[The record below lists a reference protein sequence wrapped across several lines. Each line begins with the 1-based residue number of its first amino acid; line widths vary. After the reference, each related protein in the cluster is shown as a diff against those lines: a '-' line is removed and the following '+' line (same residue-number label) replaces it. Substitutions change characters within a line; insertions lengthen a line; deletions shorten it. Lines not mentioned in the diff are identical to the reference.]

1 MDPDPLLSRA
11 TGYTT
16 LAAGTEAVAELEI
29 KRSRF
34 LAVLRRAGTEAE
46 ARAVVEELRRSFHDA
61 RHHCSAFV
69 LGPDRDVQRSSDD
82 GEPAGTAGLPML
94 EALVLRRTDTA
105 AGGADVTD
113 LSDVS
118 AVVVRWF
125 GGTLLG
131 AGGLVRAYSD
141 AVSQALDG
149 AQLVRRRRQ
158 RLYRLPASHADAG
171 RIENE
176 LRATGL
182 TVLGTSYGAAGAEL
196 GLALPDD
203 DAALAAAHSRV
214 AALTAGTGVLH
225 PDGVDW
231 VDSPAAPPA

>member
-11 TGYTT
+11 TRYTT

-34 LAVLRRAGTEAE
+34 LAVVRRTATEAE
-46 ARAVVEELRRSFHDA
+46 ARAAVDDLRRSHHDA

-94 EALVLRRTDTA
+94 EALVLRRTA
-105 AGGADVTD
+105 APAPDGDATD

-131 AGGLVRAYSD
+131 AGGLVRAYSE

-149 AQLVRRRRQ
+149 ATLVTRRRQ

-176 LRATGL
+176 LRAAGT
-182 TVLGTSYGAAGAEL
+182 TVLDTAYGAAGAEL
-196 GLALPDD
+196 GLAVPDD
-203 DAALAAAHSRV
+203 DGAVAALRSRV
-214 AALTAGTGVLH
+214 SALTAGAGDLRPV
-225 PDGVDW
+225 GVDW
-231 VDSPAAPPA
+231 VDSPAGRPH

>member
-11 TGYTT
+11 TRYTT
-16 LAAGTEAVAELEI
+16 LAAGTEVVAELEV

-34 LAVLRRAGTEAE
+34 LAVVRRAGTEAE
-46 ARAVVEELRRSFHDA
+46 ARALVDELRRGHHDA

-82 GEPAGTAGLPML
+82 GEPAGTAGIPML
-94 EALVLRRTDTA
+94 EALALRRTGTA
-105 AGGADVTD
+105 PQGADVTD
-113 LSDVS
+113 LSDVT

-141 AVSQALDG
+141 AVSRALDD
-149 AQLVRRRRQ
+149 AHLIARRRQ
-158 RLYRLPASHADAG
+158 RLFRLPASHADAG
-171 RIENE
+171 RVENE
-176 LRATGL
+176 LRAAGT
-182 TVLGTSYGAAGAEL
+182 TVRGTVYAAAGAEI

-203 DAALAAAHSRV
+203 DAAVAAARSRV
-214 AALTAGTGVLH
+214 AALTGGTGVLH
-225 PDGVDW
+225 PAGTEW
-231 VDSPAAPPA
+231 VDSPATG